1 LGDGQQLTIISG
13 SSGSGTTVL
22 QQGASIIAGTIQ
34 LKGGVN
40 AVMVF
45 NQMITLINRANIWWE
60 LSRSF

>member
-1 LGDGQQLTIISG
+1 MGDGQQLTIISG